1 MLDWKQLFRSDKI
14 QQFWPNSSQTPE
26 ERVYA
31 SMRFVLYT
39 GTIVYAI
46 KRDLRVLVLS
56 LLVLA
61 VLYAL
66 YTHDAITFPGTTVN
80 GNADCTRPTKGN
92 PMANVLL
99 DDYENDPTRPMA
111 CYYPTVQKQVKK
123 FLDDTIPFDAG
134 RSRSPLPKY
143 QRNAAARQFV
153 TMPVSTIPNA
163 QTEFAEACYG
173 KKFQPLCR
181 DTPGACNPN
190 MRGVQLEAFAGLNP
204 SHDRRGGGRGGGTS
218 GPST

>member
-66 YTHDAITFPGTTVN
+66 YTHDAIAVSGTTVC
-80 GNADCTRPTKGN
+80 GSPDCTHPTKGN

-99 DDYENDPTRPMA
+99 DDYENDPTRPGA

-143 QRNAAARQFV
+143 QRNAAARQFI

-181 DTPGACNPN
+181 DTPSACNPN
-190 MRGVQLEAFAGLNP
+190 ARGVQLEAFAGIDP
-204 SHDRRGGGRGGGTS
+204 SGNRRGPGGWGGAV
-218 GPST
+218 

>member
-1 MLDWKQLFRSDKI
+1 
-14 QQFWPNSSQTPE
+14 
-26 ERVYA
+26 
-31 SMRFVLYT
+31 MRFVLYT

-181 DTPGACNPN
+181 DTPSACNPN
-190 MRGVQLEAFAGLNP
+190 MRGVQLEAFGGLDP
-204 SHDRRGGGRGGGTS
+204 SDNRRGPGGGW
-218 GPST
+218 GGAV

>member
-39 GTIVYAI
+39 GAVVYVI

-66 YTHDAITFPGTTVN
+66 YTHDAIAVSGTTVD
-80 GNADCTRPTKGN
+80 GSLDCTHPTKGN

-99 DDYENDPTRPMA
+99 DDYENDPTRPGA

-163 QTEFAEACYG
+163 QTDFAEACYG

-181 DTPGACNPN
+181 DTPGACNPDA
-190 MRGVQLEAFAGLNP
+190 RGVQLEAFAGLDP
-204 SHDRRGGGRGGGTS
+204 SHDRRGGGRGT
-218 GPST
+218 GPSS

>member
-39 GTIVYAI
+39 GAIVYAI
-46 KRDLRVLVLS
+46 KRDLRVAVLS

-66 YTHDAITFPGTTVN
+66 YTHGAIEMGESID
-80 GNADCTRPTKGN
+80 GSSDCTRPTPGN

-99 DDYENDPTRPMA
+99 EDYANDPTRAMA
-111 CYYPTVQKQVKK
+111 CYYPTVQKEVKK
-123 FLDDTIPFDAG
+123 YLDDTLPFDAG
-134 RSRSPLPKY
+134 RSRSSLPKY

-163 QTEFAEACYG
+163 QTDFAEACYG
-173 KKFQPLCR
+173 KKFRPMCR
-181 DTPGACNPN
+181 DTPGACNPDI
-190 MRGVQLEAFAGLNP
+190 RGVQLEAFGGLDP
-204 SHDRRGGGRGGGTS
+204 SGNRRGGSNRV
-218 GPST
+218 GPA